1 MMQFFIFAVAFASLR
16 ETSDVHKKHHEKR
29 SANLVWHKH
38 GTKTKHT
45 HKMWTMVGGCKGKKE
60 PGAGMDSTLGLKKVY
75 KDGYFHLRCMMDK
88 MEDAADWHDELQ
100 REHKYNIDTNVTIV
114 RYTDRVDS
122 EKQQAMTPSVCFEFC
137 RTVPDMLH
145 FGLTNGRDCY
155 CTPYF
160 DAMESDSSECDSTCE
175 GSPTQMCGGK
185 VKSSLFGMHSCMNK
199 GEKLGD
205 ISGKVEDVMDDLE
218 DELSS
223 LTSVAGNLQ
232 GVGSMIQEIAGE
244 FGDPAASNLMQES
257 KVFAGEVE
265 KFIKDNTKVAGD
277 MKKAMLAAGAM
288 KGKDLTKF
296 ENADK
301 ADEALKTLMEEVD
314 KAEEATEKIDA
325 IGKLALP
332 ENEDTKGKAELY
344 RPVMYFAATRRW

>member
-1 MMQFFIFAVAFASLR
+1 MMQFFIFAVVYASLR

-29 SANLVWHKH
+29 SAHLVWHKH

-60 PGAGMDSTLGLKKVY
+60 PGAGMDSSLGLKKVY

-145 FGLTNGRDCY
+145 FGLTHGRDCY

-160 DAMESDSSECDSTCE
+160 MQGTGDGVCDAGCEGDSSITCGNTNGMADIYEMHACNDVIEDAKAAFTAATDLYNEAYDMYDYAFEVLDGTKAATDDIDTKEMREGMMEFSTFINKEAMTLKDTIDECDTLME
-175 GSPTQMCGGK
+175 
-185 VKSSLFGMHSCMNK
+185 
-199 GEKLGD
+199 
-205 ISGKVEDVMDDLE
+205 DLE
-218 DELSS
+218 DKA
-223 LTSVAGNLQ
+223 TA
-232 GVGSMIQEIAGE
+232 A
-244 FGDPAASNLMQES
+244 DPETLDYDVLGPIDEA
-257 KVFAGEVE
+257 
-265 KFIKDNTKVAGD
+265 KDAVKTCAKAMKEQTKVT
-277 MKKAMLAAGAM
+277 
-288 KGKDLTKF
+288 KDIV
-296 ENADK
+296 ES
-301 ADEALKTLMEEVD
+301 
-314 KAEEATEKIDA
+314 
-325 IGKLALP
+325 P
-332 ENEDTKGKAELY
+332 E
-344 RPVMYFAATRRW
+344 FAATLAVADLDLDAVIALAD